1 MRLGQRQQAL
11 LVAVIRRLSAG
22 ALYGCIRTWQVW
34 AQDCRHERRVLLNIV
49 TRMKHASTAAVW
61 DVWITLVDHRVRD
74 RRIVQVFPALRM
86 VSLYTINQA
95 ESYRYQVR
103 AYAGPF
109 HSHLSRCAADTERYQ
124 LDEQQ

>member
-11 LVAVIRRLSAG
+11 LVAAIRRLSAG
-22 ALYGCIRTWQVW
+22 ALYGYIRTWQVW
-34 AQDCRHERRVLLNIV
+34 AQDCRHERRVLWNIV
-49 TRMKHASTAAVW
+49 TRMKHASTAAAW
-61 DVWITLVDHRVRD
+61 DAWITLVDHRVHD
-74 RRIVQVFPALRM
+74 RRIVQVFPVLRM
-86 VSLYTINQA
+86 VSLYTINRA

-103 AYAGPF
+103 AYAGSF